1 MYPAVPSRLGGK
13 ADFFLMAQLCA
24 AKPKPEPGLATCRVP
39 RLGRQILSLSEKPPC
54 MTSPPPLS
62 APFRLR
68 DRRVTPARNSVQ
80 GPDGETGI
88 EPKIM
93 AVLCVLAAE
102 PGRVFTRAELIDKVW
117 GAEFG
122 ADESLTRAISHLRKA
137 LGDTRNEPAVIETIA
152 KRGYRLL
159 PDALIPESQ
168 APGSQPPEPPSSAI
182 VETPRARPSNRR
194 IWLIGAGAAAAGAGA
209 LLWLGPFARSAG
221 AIALIVLPVNAIQRE
236 PSQQS
241 LAAALTVDLVG
252 VLARDRRLHVTV
264 RRPDPNLPKR
274 GRRYSLYAD
283 LQTATGELKAHVE
296 IMDFD
301 SDQAL
306 WSRLYERPYDGKL
319 SSQDALAQSIARDL
333 TAALLAMQPTK
344 R

>member
-1 MYPAVPSRLGGK
+1 
-13 ADFFLMAQLCA
+13 
-24 AKPKPEPGLATCRVP
+24 
-39 RLGRQILSLSEKPPC
+39 
-54 MTSPPPLS
+54 MTSPAPLF

-68 DRRVTPARNSVQ
+68 DRLVTPARNSIQ

-102 PGRVFTRAELIDKVW
+102 PGRVFTRAELIDTVW

-137 LGDTRNEPAVIETIA
+137 LGDSRGGETRSEPAVIETIA

-159 PDALIPESQ
+159 PDVLIPEDQ
-168 APGSQPPEPPSSAI
+168 LPGSQPPETRLSAAGS
-182 VETPRARPSNRR
+182 VETPPARSISRR
-194 IWLIGAGAAAAGAGA
+194 MWLIGAGAVAAGAGA

-221 AIALIVLPVNAIQRE
+221 AIPLIVLPVNAIHRE
-236 PSQQS
+236 PAQQS

-264 RRPDPNLPKR
+264 RRPDPGLPKR
-274 GRRYSLYAD
+274 GRRYSVYAD
-283 LQTATGELKAHVE
+283 LQTAAGELKAQVE

-319 SSQDALAQSIARDL
+319 SSQDALAQSIAQDL
-333 TAALLAMQPTK
+333 TAALLTMEQTK

>member
-1 MYPAVPSRLGGK
+1 
-13 ADFFLMAQLCA
+13 
-24 AKPKPEPGLATCRVP
+24 
-39 RLGRQILSLSEKPPC
+39 
-54 MTSPPPLS
+54 MTSPAPLFT
-62 APFRLR
+62 PFRLR
-68 DRRVTPARNSVQ
+68 DRLVTPARNSIQ

-102 PGRVFTRAELIDKVW
+102 PGRVFTRTELIDTVW

-137 LGDTRNEPAVIETIA
+137 LGDTRGGDTRTEPAVIETIA

-159 PDALIPESQ
+159 PDALIAENRPLV
-168 APGSQPPEPPSSAI
+168 PQPAETGSSAI
-182 VETPRARPSNRR
+182 GPGQMPRAHRFNRR

-221 AIALIVLPVNAIQRE
+221 AIPLIVLPVNAIHRE

-264 RRPDPNLPKR
+264 RRPDPGLPKR
-274 GRRYSLYAD
+274 GRRYSVYAD
-283 LQTATGELKAHVE
+283 LQTAAGELKAQVE

-319 SSQDALAQSIARDL
+319 ASQDALAQSIAQDL
-333 TAALLAMQPTK
+333 TAALLAMEQTK